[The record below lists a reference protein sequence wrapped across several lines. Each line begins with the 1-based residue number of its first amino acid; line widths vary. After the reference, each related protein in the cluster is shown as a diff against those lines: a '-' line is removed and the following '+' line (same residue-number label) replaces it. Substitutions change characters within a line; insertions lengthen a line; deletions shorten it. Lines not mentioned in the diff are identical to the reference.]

1 MAIKNKKNMDET
13 LKTLKENFE
22 VLPPDVQDAIINPLT
37 KDKIISIGKRHNLTT
52 EQKYSL
58 ENEIFFVLFG
68 LEPLSKFRANA
79 VEKVGASY
87 DQAIKISSDAN
98 KEIFDP
104 VMGLLKEMEEELR
117 AISNPDPS
125 NHIDLDKKMPTSPT
139 SDHLL
144 PSHEMIREPH
154 LHSQTL
160 MPKNAVAPAAGPK
173 MPIKTAFSTPPVSKP
188 SSPAPTAPAAQIPVP
203 QPLTPKF
210 SSIVDQKL
218 SKLVRT
224 ERDES
229 QVKTEV
235 EEKRKVGYTGGDP
248 YREPIEPAKPIK

>member
-1 MAIKNKKNMDET
+1 MDET

-22 VLPPDVQDAIINPLT
+22 VLPSDVQDTIINPLT
-37 KDKIISIGKRHNLTT
+37 KDKIISIGTKYNLTT
-52 EQKYSL
+52 DQKYSL
-58 ENEIFFVLFG
+58 ENETFFVLFG

-79 VEKVGASY
+79 VEKVGVSY
-87 DQAIKISSDAN
+87 DQAIKISSDTN

-117 AISNPDPS
+117 AISESRPVKSRPDDLSEKMLAS
-125 NHIDLDKKMPTSPT
+125 N
-139 SDHLL
+139 HLL

-160 MPKNAVAPAAGPK
+160 MPKEGGNK
-173 MPIKTAFSTPPVSKP
+173 MPIKTAFSTPSLSKSVAPVTP
-188 SSPAPTAPAAQIPVP
+188 SVAVAPVMTPAPASFKPTTSVPVP
-203 QPLTPKF
+203 QPLAPKF

-235 EEKRKVGYTGGDP
+235 DEKRKNTYNGGDP
-248 YREPIEPAKPIK
+248 YREPIK